1 MRAALL
7 VGISLS
13 LLGAQSTRPRI
24 ETLRSTG
31 GLPAH
36 IAGSFRDPFGF
47 QQTDTGQYFVFDR
60 RAHAVYTIA
69 GDAAKKIVDIGAEA
83 GRVIDPTA
91 FDIDPA
97 DGSFVVTDAPLRRPR
112 VQMFNA

>member
-36 IAGSFRDPFGF
+36 IAGAFRDPFGF
-47 QQTDTGQYFVFDR
+47 QQTDSGQYFVFDR
-60 RAHAVYTIA
+60 RAHAVFTIEN
-69 GDAAKKIVDIGAEA
+69 AEPSQCSRA
-83 GRVIDPTA
+83 EVYGLT
-91 FDIDPA
+91 
-97 DGSFVVTDAPLRRPR
+97 
-112 VQMFNA
+112 